1 MDSWISHLSL
11 WPLTNPDP
19 GCQGSIFF
27 TFPFLKKELVTMQR
41 FNKHW
46 VFICRK
52 IRHVTCISS
61 DAIKGLSDLLGN
73 SAKTLRN
80 PSLLLAPKT
89 GCDPVALLKC
99 IVWPLNRNSSGLK
112 GVGDKNKKVK
122 GNRSPFSCKRG
133 SPISQIGL
141 EFKLLLSLSRWQ
153 GHGRD
158 RRVSQGCSSTT
169 RMSQVQGHKCYPFK
183 ICCRKTQ
190 IWPFLT
196 RFS

>member
-1 MDSWISHLSL
+1 
-11 WPLTNPDP
+11 
-19 GCQGSIFF
+19 
-27 TFPFLKKELVTMQR
+27 MQR

-169 RMSQVQGHKCYPFK
+169 RMSQVQGHKCIHSKSAVAKPKSDHFWPVFLKTSQFYILDFGQ
-183 ICCRKTQ
+183 IFNFCWVLYSEARKMFNTKY
-190 IWPFLT
+190 
-196 RFS
+196 